1 MFSKTPVLAVN
12 DPRGLAVRRVDYW
25 RGDVI
30 QTAEPRIHR
39 TAHDAAGH
47 GVKQWDPRL
56 WTLQNTDPLTPPNL
70 SAVYT
75 LNGQVLRSNSV
86 DAGTQISLFG
96 LGSET
101 LMDWNSR
108 GTRRDIERDL
118 LLRPTAV
125 FEAGVLQ
132 PRHCAERFSY
142 GQPGR
147 ADPARNQLGQLIRH
161 DDPAGSMLFESFAI
175 TGENVEKNRHFT
187 LVPVS
192 PDWPEPIEERQRL
205 LERVEGAMTHWRFGP
220 LGALLE
226 QIDAKGN
233 RHACELTLDGGL
245 RARHLQLSHQTER
258 WAVVSDIHY
267 NAEGQVTQELAG
279 NGVLTTLTYRHEDG
293 RLMARHAENS
303 QGVVLQHL
311 LYQYDRTGNVLSIE
325 DKALPVRYFANQRIE
340 PVSRFTYD
348 SLYQLT
354 EASGWEA
361 GAGDGG
367 PTAIAN
373 YWQTYRYDA
382 GGNLLKLTHVGAQS
396 PGHDLQAARYS
407 NRCLPWRNG
416 VPPDE
421 AEIAMAFD
429 TCGNRLLLDQGRQLQ
444 WNLRNQLEAVVAVQR
459 DCGADDREVYLYDG
473 AGQRVRKIR
482 SLQTRVRAVV
492 TQVHYLPELE
502 LRTDNGT
509 AEVLQVITVQ
519 TALNSVR
526 VLHWESPPP
535 AGINDQYRY
544 SFNDHLGSISLE
556 LTADAQ
562 LISREHFY
570 PFGATAWSEESDISY
585 KTVRYSGKERDAT
598 GLYYYGLRYYMPWLQ
613 RWLNPDP
620 KGFID
625 GPNLYQ
631 MVGNSPMR
639 HADSDGGKKTDT
651 SELANSAQKQK
662 ALLDSITSAAADV
675 RNSLLNHTQAR
686 HRFQALARRVTTQLG
701 SSLVRTGAKALGG
714 AAGTALGGTLGPAV
728 GALGG
733 QLGAKAGT
741 ALANAA
747 IDKVV
752 DTFELNR
759 PINFKGSEM
768 NPKAFVE
775 SVEPETKLSL
785 AKVKLELAAHDPR
798 TADGRSRLVK
808 MAGTKAQDN
817 VMEIVADKLGSEA
830 PGLIQTGREFAHA
843 SRGLNA
849 GALSE
854 AYEHIPVNIDMAT
867 FRTLAIVNEL
877 ATAGSSDPELFE
889 TVAGLSMQTSSTV
902 QTLER
907 TQDFIGLIAPTPYAG
922 RQQSLGRSS
931 RPKLIR
937 QRSLG

>member
-25 RGDVI
+25 RCDVS
-30 QTAEPRIHR
+30 QTPEPRIHR

-125 FEAGVLQ
+125 FEAGGLQ
-132 PRHCAERFSY
+132 PRRCVERFVY
-142 GQPGR
+142 GQPGV
-147 ADPARNQLGQLIRH
+147 ADQARNQLGQLIRH
-161 DDPAGSMLFESFAI
+161 DDPAGSVLFEAFAI
-175 TGENVEKNRHFT
+175 TGENVENTRHFT

-233 RHACELTLDGGL
+233 RHASELTLDGGL

-258 WAVVSDIHY
+258 WAVVSNIHY

-354 EASGWEA
+354 EARGWEA

-382 GGNLLKLTHVGAQS
+382 GSNLLKLTHVGAQS

-492 TQVHYLPELE
+492 TQVRYLPELE

-598 GLYYYGLRYYMPWLQ
+598 GLYYYGFRYYMPWLQ

-620 KGFID
+620 AGALD
-625 GPNLYQ
+625 GHNRYRAMRNNPIVYTDRDGRKP
-631 MVGNSPMR
+631 GNKNGDR
-639 HADSDGGKKTDT
+639 VYH
-651 SELANSAQKQK
+651 ELAEQKLVNPLQ
-662 ALLDSITSAAADV
+662 AAGMQPV
-675 RNSLLNHTQAR
+675 RNYFEASNDPKVQAYRKAIPDELAKLGAKSDSLLNTHEAHVRAAVITQAASPSGPILYHSGELLSAGMSKIIGEQNTSR
-686 HRFQALARRVTTQLG
+686 IMGPMSVAFNSPTEDPQVLAGRRDAV
-701 SSLVRTGAKALGG
+701 AK
-714 AAGTALGGTLGPAV
+714 TFKT
-728 GALGG
+728 GG
-733 QLGAKAGT
+733 QL
-741 ALANAA
+741 L
-747 IDKVV
+747 
-752 DTFELNR
+752 
-759 PINFKGSEM
+759 M
-768 NPKAFVE
+768 H
-775 SVEPETKLSL
+775 
-785 AKVKLELAAHDPR
+785 AAHPAAQLLGAAS
-798 TADGRSRLVK
+798 TAMG
-808 MAGTKAQDN
+808 N
-817 VMEIVADKLGSEA
+817 VMEISEA
-830 PGLIQTGREFAHA
+830 QTRVQYRMLNTPANLAMNVPGDNTQISFQSLQQTFT
-843 SRGLNA
+843 SPQQSWF
-849 GALSE
+849 SE
-854 AYEHIPVNIDMAT
+854 ASAAPSEWAQQLLAVAFKPPPPRIVHAKDDSVNDDEYLD
-867 FRTLAIVNEL
+867 RPRR
-877 ATAGSSDPELFE
+877 GSHY
-889 TVAGLSMQTSSTV
+889 G
-902 QTLER
+902 
-907 TQDFIGLIAPTPYAG
+907 
-922 RQQSLGRSS
+922 
-931 RPKLIR
+931 
-937 QRSLG
+937 

>member
-1 MFSKTPVLAVN
+1 MDMFSKTPVLAVN

-25 RGDVI
+25 RCDVS
-30 QTAEPRIHR
+30 QTPEPRIHR

-125 FEAGVLQ
+125 FEAGGLQ
-132 PRHCAERFSY
+132 PRRCVERFGY
-142 GQPGR
+142 GQPGV
-147 ADPARNQLGQLIRH
+147 ADQARNQLGQLIRH
-161 DDPAGSMLFESFAI
+161 DDPAGSVLFEAFAI
-175 TGENVEKNRHFT
+175 TGENVENTRHFT

-233 RHACELTLDGGL
+233 RHASELTLDGGL

-340 PVSRFTYD
+340 PISRFTYD
-348 SLYQLT
+348 SLYQLS

-407 NRCLPWRNG
+407 NRCLPWRDG

-444 WNLRNQLEAVVAVQR
+444 WNLRNQLDAVVAVQR

-492 TQVHYLPELE
+492 TQVRYLPELE

-598 GLYYYGLRYYMPWLQ
+598 GLYYYGFRYYMPWLQ

-620 KGFID
+620 AGALD
-625 GPNLYQ
+625 GHNRYRAMRNNPIVYTDRDGRKP
-631 MVGNSPMR
+631 GNKNGDR
-639 HADSDGGKKTDT
+639 VYH
-651 SELANSAQKQK
+651 ELAEQKLVNPLQ
-662 ALLDSITSAAADV
+662 AAGMQPV
-675 RNSLLNHTQAR
+675 RNYFEASNDPKVQAYRKAIPDELAKLGAKSDSLLNTHEAHVRAAVITQTASPSGPILYHSGELLSAGMSKIIGEQNTSR
-686 HRFQALARRVTTQLG
+686 IMGPMSVAFNSPTEDPQVLAGRRDAV
-701 SSLVRTGAKALGG
+701 AK
-714 AAGTALGGTLGPAV
+714 TFKT
-728 GALGG
+728 GG
-733 QLGAKAGT
+733 QL
-741 ALANAA
+741 L
-747 IDKVV
+747 
-752 DTFELNR
+752 
-759 PINFKGSEM
+759 M
-768 NPKAFVE
+768 H
-775 SVEPETKLSL
+775 
-785 AKVKLELAAHDPR
+785 AAHPAAQLLGAAS
-798 TADGRSRLVK
+798 TAMG
-808 MAGTKAQDN
+808 N
-817 VMEIVADKLGSEA
+817 VMEISEA
-830 PGLIQTGREFAHA
+830 QTRVQYRMLNTPANLAMNVPGDNTQISFQSLQQTFT
-843 SRGLNA
+843 SPQQSWF
-849 GALSE
+849 SE
-854 AYEHIPVNIDMAT
+854 ASAAPSEWAQQLLAVAFKPPPPRIVHAKDDSVNDDEYLD
-867 FRTLAIVNEL
+867 RPRR
-877 ATAGSSDPELFE
+877 GSHY
-889 TVAGLSMQTSSTV
+889 G
-902 QTLER
+902 
-907 TQDFIGLIAPTPYAG
+907 
-922 RQQSLGRSS
+922 
-931 RPKLIR
+931 
-937 QRSLG
+937 

>member
-25 RGDVI
+25 RCDVS
-30 QTAEPRIHR
+30 QTPEPRIHR

-125 FEAGVLQ
+125 FEAGGLQ

-161 DDPAGSMLFESFAI
+161 DDPAGSVLFESFAI
-175 TGENVEKNRHFT
+175 TGENVENTRHFT

-233 RHACELTLDGGL
+233 RHASELTLDGGL

-267 NAEGQVTQELAG
+267 NAEGQMTQELAG

-492 TQVHYLPELE
+492 TQVRYLPELE

-598 GLYYYGLRYYMPWLQ
+598 GLYYYGFRYYMPWLQ

-620 KGFID
+620 AGALD
-625 GPNLYQ
+625 GHNRYRAMRNNPIVYTDRDGRKP
-631 MVGNSPMR
+631 GNKNGDR
-639 HADSDGGKKTDT
+639 VYH
-651 SELANSAQKQK
+651 ELAEQKLVNPLQ
-662 ALLDSITSAAADV
+662 AAGMQPV
-675 RNSLLNHTQAR
+675 RNYFEASNDPKVQAYRKAIPDELAKLGAKSDSLLNTHEAHVRAAVITQTASPSGPILYHSGELLSAGMSKIIGEQNTSR
-686 HRFQALARRVTTQLG
+686 IMGPMSVAFNSPTEDPQVLAGRRDAV
-701 SSLVRTGAKALGG
+701 AK
-714 AAGTALGGTLGPAV
+714 TFKT
-728 GALGG
+728 GG
-733 QLGAKAGT
+733 QL
-741 ALANAA
+741 L
-747 IDKVV
+747 
-752 DTFELNR
+752 
-759 PINFKGSEM
+759 M
-768 NPKAFVE
+768 H
-775 SVEPETKLSL
+775 
-785 AKVKLELAAHDPR
+785 AAHPAAQLLGAAS
-798 TADGRSRLVK
+798 TAMG
-808 MAGTKAQDN
+808 N
-817 VMEIVADKLGSEA
+817 VMEISEA
-830 PGLIQTGREFAHA
+830 QTRVQYRMLNTPANLAMNVPGDNTQISFQSLQQTFT
-843 SRGLNA
+843 SPQQSWF
-849 GALSE
+849 SE
-854 AYEHIPVNIDMAT
+854 ASAAPSEWAQQLLAVAFKPPPPRIVHAKDDSVNDDEYLD
-867 FRTLAIVNEL
+867 RPRR
-877 ATAGSSDPELFE
+877 GSHY
-889 TVAGLSMQTSSTV
+889 G
-902 QTLER
+902 
-907 TQDFIGLIAPTPYAG
+907 
-922 RQQSLGRSS
+922 
-931 RPKLIR
+931 
-937 QRSLG
+937 

>member
-1 MFSKTPVLAVN
+1 MDMFSKTPVLAVN

-25 RGDVI
+25 RCDVS
-30 QTAEPRIHR
+30 QTPEPRIHR

-101 LMDWNSR
+101 MMDWNSR

-125 FEAGVLQ
+125 FEAGGLQ

-161 DDPAGSMLFESFAI
+161 DDPAGSVLFEAFAI
-175 TGENVEKNRHFT
+175 TGENVENTRHFT

-354 EASGWEA
+354 EARGWEA

-492 TQVHYLPELE
+492 TQVRYLPELE

-598 GLYYYGLRYYMPWLQ
+598 GLYYYGFRYYMPWLQ

-620 KGFID
+620 AGALD
-625 GPNLYQ
+625 GHNRYRAMRNNPIVYTDRDGRKP
-631 MVGNSPMR
+631 GNKNGDR
-639 HADSDGGKKTDT
+639 VYH
-651 SELANSAQKQK
+651 ELAEQKLVNPLQ
-662 ALLDSITSAAADV
+662 AAGMQPV
-675 RNSLLNHTQAR
+675 RNYFEASNDPKVQAYRKAIPDELAKLGAKSDSLLNTHEAHVRAAVITQTASPSGPILYHSGELLSAGMSKIIGEQNTSR
-686 HRFQALARRVTTQLG
+686 IMGPMSVAFNSPTEDPQVLAGRRDAV
-701 SSLVRTGAKALGG
+701 AK
-714 AAGTALGGTLGPAV
+714 TFKT
-728 GALGG
+728 GG
-733 QLGAKAGT
+733 QL
-741 ALANAA
+741 L
-747 IDKVV
+747 
-752 DTFELNR
+752 
-759 PINFKGSEM
+759 M
-768 NPKAFVE
+768 H
-775 SVEPETKLSL
+775 
-785 AKVKLELAAHDPR
+785 AAHPAAQLLGAAS
-798 TADGRSRLVK
+798 TAMG
-808 MAGTKAQDN
+808 N
-817 VMEIVADKLGSEA
+817 VMEISEA
-830 PGLIQTGREFAHA
+830 QTRVQYRMLNTPANLAMNVPGDNTQISFQSLQQTFT
-843 SRGLNA
+843 SPQQSWF
-849 GALSE
+849 SE
-854 AYEHIPVNIDMAT
+854 ASAAPSEWAEQLLAVAFKPPPPRIVHAKDDSVNDDEYLD
-867 FRTLAIVNEL
+867 RPRR
-877 ATAGSSDPELFE
+877 GSHY
-889 TVAGLSMQTSSTV
+889 G
-902 QTLER
+902 
-907 TQDFIGLIAPTPYAG
+907 
-922 RQQSLGRSS
+922 
-931 RPKLIR
+931 
-937 QRSLG
+937 